1 MKEENKENKKRGRN
15 RIAKWY
21 LYTFFGVTAALLLFA
36 SSNFLKEEK
45 VRETKA
51 QMSQYRSDDVL
62 NLSQSSVS
70 NNMPDSNSE
79 GSLPNGKSDK
89 SSDKGSI
96 DNTESQNN
104 TIRDERFYIGPQHF
118 SLWASVLS
126 VIFVAFSFIGI
137 WKIDKEVEESKR
149 TISEFKDEMKE
160 FKDKMD
166 ASKENMRIT
175 LHKMNKLETTARK
188 WQEIKDLFFFE
199 SEMSQSEFLSKLE
212 NYRDLVTFQPDDEKD
227 EIQQKQRIIN
237 YICRNLLTFNKELED
252 DLLLRRMNLI
262 ISFCKD
268 ECADQQTAFLYS
280 GIAFYHEAEVL
291 IRKNDKREEG
301 LRAYHYAEE
310 DLDKALVN
318 AQENKNSDAEKYAGF
333 VLSKVLV
340 GRFKAS
346 SFNKNNENLESN
358 YSAAIKQIKSTL

>member
-1 MKEENKENKKRGRN
+1 MKKEENKKRERNK
-15 RIAKWY
+15 IARWY
-21 LYTFFGVTAALLLFA
+21 LYTFFGVTAALLLFT
-36 SSNFLKEEK
+36 SLNFIKEEK

-51 QMSQYRSDDVL
+51 QMSQHRPDNVL
-62 NLSQSSVS
+62 YLNQSSVS
-70 NNMPDSNSE
+70 NNMLDSNGE
-79 GSLPNGKSDK
+79 DSLQNGKYNN
-89 SSDKGSI
+89 SSEKKRI

-104 TIRDERFYIGPQHF
+104 TIQDERFYIGPQHF

-149 TISEFKDEMKE
+149 TIDEFKINME
-160 FKDKMD
+160 
-166 ASKENMRIT
+166 ASKKSLENT
-175 LHKMNKLETTARK
+175 VHKMNKLETIARK
-188 WQEIKDLFFFE
+188 WQEIKDLFLFE

-212 NYRDLVTFQPDDEKD
+212 NYRSLVSFQPDDEKN
-227 EIQQKQRIIN
+227 EMQQKQRQIN
-237 YICRNLLTFNKELED
+237 YICGNLLTLNKELED

-268 ECADQQTAFLYS
+268 KCADQQTAFLYS
-280 GIAFYHEAEVL
+280 GIAFYHIAEIL
-291 IRKNDKREEG
+291 IKKNDKREEG

-310 DLDKALVN
+310 ELNKALVN
-318 AQENKNSDAEKYAGF
+318 AQENKDSDAEKYAGF

-340 GRFKAS
+340 GRYKAS
-346 SFNKNNENLESN
+346 SFNRNNEDLEFN